1 MSKKKP
7 SKRKGGAAIR
17 STVGLGATERTS
29 RGFEFVNFKDHY
41 GVPCSLQASSLAI
54 YCKPGTSAVW
64 LGCDDA
70 QPKIMASDAARLGIK
85 TDAPCGWIP
94 YPIPDEVLLSTRMH
108 LNREQVAGLIAH
120 LQSWLDRD
128 TFKAPNGR
136 GERPGPQDA

>member
-1 MSKKKP
+1 M
-7 SKRKGGAAIR
+7 
-17 STVGLGATERTS
+17 
-29 RGFEFVNFKDHY
+29 NFKDHY